1 MGESELLGIV
11 RDCNVQY
18 ATLFGQMITIN
29 FAMIVAIYYFL
40 HRASVKLKLAA
51 FLFYLIGMLSLVGL
65 ILTQANIK
73 NYCDPCACGVAARPS
88 VVGRRQLSRLP
99 HQLAGR
105 GHGGLHEHFN
115 VGHGGG
121 DRLFAFLVARR
132 ARRAALSGFGGL
144 GGVAAKPPEQP
155 NGRTAASNP
164 P

>member
-73 NYCDPCACGVAARPS
+73 NYAILALAALPRDHLSSVGASYLAFHTSWLAVATAAFMNISMWVMVAVIAYLLFWWR
-88 VVGRRQLSRLP
+88 
-99 HQLAGR
+99 
-105 GHGGLHEHFN
+105 
-115 VGHGGG
+115 G
-121 DRLFAFLVARR
+121 DRDARR
-132 ARRAALSGFGGL
+132 SADSADSA
-144 GGVAAKPPEQP
+144 E
-155 NGRTAASNP
+155 
-164 P
+164 